1 MATVIK
7 CTIDGISKPLELQ
20 GGLSFG
26 YNSSANVSN
35 ASNDKKITFGPV
47 SVSPFSFSVVEPD
60 KDSVKALI
68 EWLVSHKIKS
78 NATFEISDQ
87 DEAAAP
93 RKISLD
99 QVCLESYN
107 ESVSEYGSQ
116 ISLSIVG
123 QKVTIDGIS
132 LDQTAQR

>member
-7 CTIDGISKPLELQ
+7 CKIDGISKPLELQ

-26 YNSSANVSN
+26 YNSNANVSN

-47 SVSPFSFSVVEPD
+47 SVTPFSFSVAEPD
-60 KDSVKALI
+60 KESVKALI
-68 EWLVSHKIKS
+68 EWLVSHKIKK

-87 DEAAAP
+87 DAAAKP
-93 RKISLD
+93 REISLE